1 MSSHNPAAA
10 FIIIGNEI
18 LSGRTQDTNLAVLAA
33 ALGQQGIELREVRII
48 PDIEEVIVTTVNAL
62 RSQVNHVFTSGG
74 IGPTHDDITSA
85 SIAKAFGVPLHR
97 HPDALRMLHEHY
109 PPEMLNAARLK
120 MADVPK
126 GATLIE
132 NPVSKA
138 PGFTLE
144 NVHVMAG
151 VPRIFKAML
160 DFLLPSL
167 PGGSPMLSETV
178 STTLAEGTIA
188 EKAPKTGYFVKPT
201 LFGPVPRDAALARE
215 EVFGPV
221 LAAMP
226 FEDEADAIALANGTD
241 YGLLAAVWTENAGR
255 LQRVAKAVHAGQV
268 FMNCYGA
275 GGGVELPFGGTKR
288 SGHGRE
294 KGLLALEEVSTTK
307 TLVHYHG

>member
-1 MSSHNPAAA
+1 MRRIYQHTMSSRNPAAA

-74 IGPTHDDITSA
+74 IGPTHDDITNA

-188 EKAPKTGYFVKPT
+188 ATLTHLQQQFPDVNIGSYPYFRQGQMGVS
-201 LFGPVPRDAALARE
+201 V
-215 EVFGPV
+215 VFR
-221 LAAMP
+221 
-226 FEDEADAIALANGTD
+226 GTD
-241 YGLLAAVWTENAGR
+241 QGTINAAAAR
-255 LQRVAKAVHAGQV
+255 LR
-268 FMNCYGA
+268 
-275 GGGVELPFGGTKR
+275 E
-288 SGHGRE
+288 SIGH
-294 KGLLALEEVSTTK
+294 L
-307 TLVHYHG
+307 Y